1 MASMPERES
10 ETIEYKR
17 STAELK
23 QAVISLVAMLNKH
36 GAGTVY
42 FGVANDGK
50 IIGQDVSADT
60 LRTISQAIGNH
71 IRPTVYPT
79 VTTHTRGGREIIEV
93 TCEGSQRPYL
103 AYNIPRIRVADED
116 LVMEQPTYEDMLR
129 KRATHTHAWEAQA
142 ATYTID
148 DVDTD
153 LFNTYLARAREA
165 GRIEV
170 PDTTPQAVLTQLG
183 LTHGTQL
190 TNAAAALFVNTDINE
205 LQMARFPTDERLTFT
220 DMKRLSGPILSLAPA
235 AVNYLI
241 NAIDWRVEFHGDLA
255 RHEVPEIPIDALREA
270 VINAFAHRNIESG
283 EAVDIAVHRSFVE
296 ISSPGAF
303 PTGLTPDM
311 FIHGGHRPV
320 RRNPLITRAL
330 YYSKDME
337 SFATGLKRIQ
347 VACDEA
353 GVRVEYFLDQYGFTV
368 RFYRRAAS
376 LPSAASSA
384 FAEDSLSPVER
395 DLITVL
401 KNGAQPISALS
412 ATTGYT
418 VNQVRHALT
427 AMRARGQAR
436 MIGGRGAGG
445 ATYELTHHPLRSTH

>member
-36 GAGTVY
+36 ATGT
-42 FGVANDGK
+42 
-50 IIGQDVSADT
+50 I
-60 LRTISQAIGNH
+60 
-71 IRPTVYPT
+71 YPT
-79 VTTHTRGGREIIEV
+79 GTTHTQGGREI
-93 TCEGSQRPYL
+93 
-103 AYNIPRIRVADED
+103 
-116 LVMEQPTYEDMLR
+116 MEAT
-129 KRATHTHAWEAQA
+129 RATHTHAWEAQA
-142 ATYTID
+142 STYTID

-190 TNAAAALFVNTDINE
+190 TNAAVALFVNTDINE

-220 DMKRLSGPILSLAPA
+220 AMKRLSGPILSLAPA

-270 VINAFAHRNIESG
+270 VINAFAHRNIESS

-353 GVRVEYFLDQYGFTV
+353 AVRVEYFLDQYGFTV

-376 LPSAASSA
+376 LVGDALD
-384 FAEDSLSPVER
+384 EDSISPVER

-401 KNGAQPISALS
+401 RNGGQPISALS

-427 AMRARGQAR
+427 ALRARGQAR

-445 ATYELTHHPLRSTH
+445 ATYELTGPGSLG